1 MPRLVIRVERQKQPA
16 SICRDHQWPQNV
28 LALGLREASAER
40 GQRQLEQDGR
50 CAWPWLVASAV
61 RFRLVPLAGWRAR
74 PWLPGSHG
82 HCVQGTWAIQA
93 LPLPCP
99 PHPPQLCS
107 QAKGSPRE
115 ENGERL
121 RLHLLLAQEGGRAAS
136 TEGALVLITGVG
148 VRKATEDLILLPTH
162 PKQIANFSSM
172 EKRIH
177 YKI

>member
-28 LALGLREASAER
+28 LALGLREAPAER
-40 GQRQLEQDGR
+40 GQRQLEQAGR

-74 PWLPGSHG
+74 PWLPGSRG

-115 ENGERL
+115 ENGETPPAFASGR
-121 RLHLLLAQEGGRAAS
+121 RTCCIDGGGFGSDHGGGSEKGHRGSHPAPHPPETGSLTTCRVRA
-136 TEGALVLITGVG
+136 G
-148 VRKATEDLILLPTH
+148 
-162 PKQIANFSSM
+162 
-172 EKRIH
+172 RIC
-177 YKI
+177 